1 MLTNSWYTRIQ
12 RVVYER
18 TQTQST
24 QAWLTKVHEVSE

>member
-1 MLTNSWYTRIQ
+1 MMMMLMMTNSWYTRIQ

-24 QAWLTKVHEVSE
+24 QA